1 MRFENPHALTTNT
14 ASFTLGTA
22 LSYEPSE
29 WKCYIT
35 QNVVLVPDKG
45 KHPNWFHR
53 QMQRLCFGFKWV
65 KDNK

>member
-1 MRFENPHALTTNT
+1 MRFENPHALTPNT
-14 ASFTLGTA
+14 ASFTIVTP
-22 LSYEPSE
+22 EPSG

-35 QNVVLVPDKG
+35 HNMVLVPDKG